1 MQPSTMGLNLSK
13 DDLSC
18 FTSKNEVRGST
29 RKMSITSHRRA
40 SRIAK
45 NGLNVSSSFRNTA
58 NKAYAM
64 KPGYVFDDDT
74 VSTRDSRRVA
84 TEAVHKE
91 TSNSAGG
98 IMGMFKRQSFAS
110 DHIHPRSTFR
120 QDSAAFDP
128 SSPMSDASEDTD
140 MREASSSPLPIPTSP
155 GPTSVSKPTLVD
167 EDREV
172 DHLRRVYDMRTWDMY
187 IRITE
192 SRRHSNYQSQAPAN
206 SYACGSGV
214 TMDHHSDPNAG
225 CHSSSEY
232 DEELMFHLE

>member
-1 MQPSTMGLNLSK
+1 MQPSTMGLSLSK

-18 FTSKNEVRGST
+18 FTSKNEVRGSA
-29 RKMSITSHRRA
+29 RKMTITSHRRA

-58 NKAYAM
+58 IKPYSTKA
-64 KPGYVFDDDT
+64 GNVFDDDT
-74 VSTRDSRRVA
+74 VSTRGSRRIA
-84 TEAVHKE
+84 KEAAQKE
-91 TSNSAGG
+91 ASNSAGG

-110 DHIHPRSTFR
+110 DHSHPRSAFR
-120 QDSAAFDP
+120 QDSAAYDP
-128 SSPMSDASEDTD
+128 SSPMSRGSEDTD
-140 MREASSSPLPIPTSP
+140 MEEASSSPLPIPTSP
-155 GPTSVSKPTLVD
+155 GPVSKPTLVD
-167 EDREV
+167 EDHEV

-214 TMDHHSDPNAG
+214 TMDHHCDPNAG